1 MKWSWKIGNFSGIDL
16 KVHATFAIIIVW
28 VLYNT
33 ITAGD
38 DIWMTIE
45 TLLFVLTIFA
55 CVVLHEYGHA
65 LTAKKY
71 GIKTLDIILLPI
83 GGVAR
88 LEKMP
93 DDPKQELWVALAG
106 PAVNVAIAS
115 IIFTFLYLSGTTIP
129 IINIDISADSFLV
142 KLMALNIIL
151 VLFNMLPAFPMDGGR
166 VLRALLA
173 LKMEYVKST
182 TIASKIGK
190 AMAILFG
197 ILGVLS
203 YDSNPFLIVIAVFVW
218 FGANHEENIIKIKH
232 YRESYSNKEP
242 EITTGLINLCP
253 NDPLARAVN
262 LTISGVKQDFAVMED
277 GKIVGVLRINDLMDT
292 LSKGN
297 INYLVKDIMRT
308 DLK

>member
-1 MKWSWKIGNFSGIDL
+1 MKWSWKIGKFGGIDV
-16 KVHATFAIIIVW
+16 KIHATFAIIILW
-28 VLYNT
+28 VLYNN
-33 ITAGD
+33 IAAGD
-38 DIWMTIE
+38 NLRTTIE
-45 TLLFVLTIFA
+45 TLIFVLTIFT
-55 CVVLHEYGHA
+55 CVVLHEFGHA
-65 LTAKKY
+65 LTARRY

-83 GGVAR
+83 GGLAR

-106 PAVNVAIAS
+106 PAVNVVIAS
-115 IIFTFLYLSGTTIP
+115 IIFIILYLSGTALP
-129 IINIDISADSFLV
+129 LFNIDITTDSFLV

-173 LKMEYVKST
+173 LKMEYMKST

-197 ILGVLS
+197 ISGLYYL
-203 YDSNPFLIVIAVFVW
+203 DNPFLLIIAVFVW
-218 FGANHEENIIKIKH
+218 FGANQEENIAKMR
-232 YRESYSNKEP
+232 YRSSLYENSGFRNTSLVTLSP
-242 EITTGLINLCP
+242 S
-253 NDPLARAVN
+253 DPIAKAVN
-262 LTISGVKQDFAVMED
+262 LTLSGDKQDFAVMEY
-277 GKIVGVLRINDLMDT
+277 GKIVGVLRIDDLMDA
-292 LSKGN
+292 LSRGN